1 MFISFYVLSSGKIT
15 TDVPPRFTQRM
26 TNSRTK
32 DGDAGRFSCRVTGE
46 PAPTIQWL
54 FLGKEI
60 SPDDDIYEI
69 SFDGEKATLVLPEV
83 LPEDEGEY
91 ECIARNRAG
100 EVSCRA
106 RLSVES
112 KYSLYL

>member
-1 MFISFYVLSSGKIT
+1 
-15 TDVPPRFTQRM
+15 M
-26 TNSRTK
+26 THSRTK
-32 DGDAGRFSCRVTGE
+32 DGGTARFSCRVTGE

-69 SFDGEKATLVLPEV
+69 AFDGEKATLVLPEV

-91 ECIARNRAG
+91 ECIARNRDG

-112 KYSLYL
+112 KYIYNIITGLIN